1 MIMNEAVTRNNT
13 AVMAPPPVVR
23 EWTRARIAGH
33 IFVGIWALMFVG
45 LAIYLYNVW
54 RIDLFETYGP
64 RYWSGLLVT
73 LKLVVV
79 SILVG
84 AALSIPIAAA
94 RMSNNRWLRAIA
106 FGYVYFFRGTPLL
119 AQTFLI
125 YYGFGTFRPF
135 LESIG
140 LWVFFR
146 DAWNCA
152 ILAFSL
158 NTAAYQAEILRGA
171 IQSVGM
177 GQWEGAAA
185 LGISKRVTF
194 WKVILPQA
202 LIVALRPYGN
212 EIILMIKGSAIVAI
226 ITVLDLMGETR
237 RAYSRT
243 FDFQTYLWA
252 AVIYLLIVEVLRHIW
267 DYLER
272 RLTRHLVR

>member
-1 MIMNEAVTRNNT
+1 MIMSEITSRGAAEVL
-13 AVMAPPPVVR
+13 APPPVVKS
-23 EWTRARIAGH
+23 WTGIRIAGH
-33 IFVGIWALMFVG
+33 LIVAIWALLFAG
-45 LAIYLYNVW
+45 LAIYLFNTW
-54 RIDLFETYGP
+54 RIDLFETYAP
-64 RYWSGLLVT
+64 RYWSGLLTT
-73 LKLVVV
+73 LQLVAV
-79 SILVG
+79 SIVIG
-84 AALSIPIAAA
+84 ALLSLPITAA
-94 RMSNNRWLRAIA
+94 RMSNNRWLRGIA

-125 YYGFGTFRPF
+125 YYGFGTLRPF

-152 ILAFSL
+152 ILAFSI

-171 IQSVGM
+171 IQSVAL

-212 EIILMIKGSAIVAI
+212 EIILMIKGSAIVSI
-226 ITVLDLMGETR
+226 ITILDMMGETR

-252 AVIYLLIVEVLRHIW
+252 AVIYLLIVECLRHIW
-267 DYLER
+267 DFIER
-272 RLTRHLVR
+272 RLTRHLIR

>member
-1 MIMNEAVTRNNT
+1 MSEVISSSDLKVL
-13 AVMAPPPVVR
+13 APPPVAR
-23 EWTRARIAGH
+23 GWSRTRIAGH
-33 IFVGIWALMFVG
+33 IIVAFWCLLFVG
-45 LAIYLYNVW
+45 LALYLYNTW

-73 LKLVVV
+73 LKLVAI
-79 SILVG
+79 SIVIG
-84 AALSIPIAAA
+84 ALLSLPITAA
-94 RMSNNRWLRAIA
+94 RMSNNRVLRGIA

-119 AQTFLI
+119 AQTFLM

-135 LESIG
+135 LESVG

-171 IQSVGM
+171 IQSVAL

-243 FDFQTYLWA
+243 FDFQTYIWA
-252 AVIYLLIVEVLRHIW
+252 AVIYLIIVECLRHLW
-267 DYLER
+267 DFFER
-272 RLTRHLVR
+272 RLTRHLIR

>member
-1 MIMNEAVTRNNT
+1 MSEVISAGT
-13 AVMAPPPVVR
+13 AKVLAPPPVAR
-23 EWTRARIAGH
+23 AWTRARIAGH
-33 IFVGIWALMFVG
+33 IIVAFWALMFIG
-45 LAIYLYNVW
+45 LAIYLYNTW

-73 LKLVVV
+73 LKLVAI
-79 SILVG
+79 SIVIG
-84 AALSIPIAAA
+84 AILSLPITAA
-94 RMSNNRWLRAIA
+94 RMSKNRLLRSLA

-119 AQTFLI
+119 AQTFLL

-135 LESIG
+135 LESVG

-171 IQSVGM
+171 IQSVAP

-194 WKVILPQA
+194 LKVILPQA

-243 FDFQTYLWA
+243 FDFQTYIWA
-252 AVIYLLIVEVLRHIW
+252 AVIYLLIVECLRHVW
-267 DYLER
+267 DFLER
-272 RLTRHLVR
+272 RLTRHLIR